1 MRLIRTF
8 ACALAVAAAVAV
20 PTEVSWAQ
28 TAPAPAG
35 AKTGSR
41 LLTLGTRAG
50 PYPAIGRAQSSNL
63 LSVNQSLYVLDAG
76 FGATRRMMRA
86 GVKFRDIDNIFITH
100 GHDDHTGGLGEL
112 IDIIW
117 AYNRTKPVNVYG
129 PPGTETIVNGLLQS
143 LSVNSEIR
151 ISDGTQSVPIAKV
164 FFAHDV
170 RPGIVLQDAN
180 LKVTAVENTHFHFA
194 PGSPGFGKYASYSY
208 RFDAPDRSIVFTG
221 DTGPSDA
228 VTALARGA
236 DVLVSEVTSVEEVKA
251 VRIRSG
257 QWATWTPSE
266 QADWLRHMSEEH
278 VTTEEVGKMA
288 ERAGVKTVIL
298 THLPASQDPKDDY
311 KRLADQVKKIYSG
324 QVLVAK
330 DLMEF

>member
-1 MRLIRTF
+1 
-8 ACALAVAAAVAV
+8 
-20 PTEVSWAQ
+20 
-28 TAPAPAG
+28 
-35 AKTGSR
+35 
-41 LLTLGTRAG
+41 
-50 PYPAIGRAQSSNL
+50 
-63 LSVNQSLYVLDAG
+63 
-76 FGATRRMMRA
+76 MMRV
-86 GVKFRDIDNIFITH
+86 GVKFRDVDDIFLTH

-117 AYNRTKPVNVYG
+117 AYNRTKPVNIYG
-129 PPGTETIVNGLLQS
+129 PPGTETIVNGLLAS
-143 LSVNSEIR
+143 PSVNSEIR
-151 ISDGTQSVPIAKV
+151 ISDGTQTVPIAKV

-170 RPGIVLQDAN
+170 RPGMVFQDAN

-194 PGSPGFGKYASYSY
+194 PGSPGFGKYASYAY

-236 DVLVSEVTSVEEVKA
+236 DLLVSEVTSVEEVKA
-251 VRIRSG
+251 VRVRSG
-257 QWATWTPSE
+257 QWATWTASE
-266 QADWLRHMSEEH
+266 QADWIRHMTEEH
-278 VTTEEVGKMA
+278 VTTEDVAKMA

-311 KRLADQVKKIYSG
+311 KRFADQVKKIYSG